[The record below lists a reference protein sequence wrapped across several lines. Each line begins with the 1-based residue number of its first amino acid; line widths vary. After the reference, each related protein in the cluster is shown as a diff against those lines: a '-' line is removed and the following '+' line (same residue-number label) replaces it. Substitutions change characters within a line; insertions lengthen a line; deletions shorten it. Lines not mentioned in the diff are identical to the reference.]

1 MADLSFR
8 AGESSC
14 GPLSSE
20 AGARPARRLLPEELA
35 RRCEPAA
42 LGFDTTDA
50 LEPLG
55 EPLGQARALEA
66 LRFGIGIRHEGYN
79 LFAMG
84 PEGAGKQT
92 AVRAV
97 LEARAAG
104 EAVPDDV
111 CYVHDFGKPQAP
123 RVLRLPAGRG
133 RALQQD
139 VTRLVIELRQAIPA
153 ALEGDDFRAK
163 KTAIEEEHK
172 GAHERAFQEVRALAE
187 AKHVALV
194 QTPMGFAFLP
204 LRDGQPVKP
213 DEFGDLPA
221 EVQQRFE
228 RDIEELGQLMRER
241 ISQLPKLEQ
250 ELRRKVRA
258 LAKETIL
265 AAVGHLLEEVRKPY
279 EPLAPVLAHLE
290 ALGHDVVE
298 NVGLFLKGED
308 GSSSAPAAI
317 FGDGEAALRRY
328 EVNLFVDNGALK
340 GAPVVYE
347 DHPSYDNLVGRVEHR
362 AQLGALTADFSLIRA
377 GALHRANGGYLLLD
391 VRRVLQQPYAWDGL
405 KRALSGRQVRIQS
418 LGQLLG
424 IASTATLEPE
434 PVPLDVKVAL
444 LGERQLF
451 YLLEQH
457 DPEFHPLFKVAVDF
471 EDVVDRSADNDRLYA
486 RLVAALA
493 KKERLLPFDAAGVA
507 RVIEHGARVAD
518 DAERLTAHIGVL
530 TDLLREADHH
540 AREAASAAVGEAHVE
555 AAVRAEERRA
565 GRIRQR
571 MLDEIQRGTVLI
583 DTNGAKVGQV
593 NGAAVFQLGR
603 HSFGRPARIT
613 ARVRLGRGEV
623 VDIEREVDLS
633 GPIHSKGVLILSA
646 FLGARYV
653 PEHPLSLSA
662 SLTFEQSYGP
672 VEGDS
677 ASCAELYA
685 LLSALAD
692 APIKQCF
699 AVTGSVNQ
707 HGEVQAVGGVNEK
720 IEGFFDVCRARGMT
734 GQHGF
739 LLPAANVKHLMLRRD
754 IVEAARAGTF
764 EIFAVETIDQGI
776 ELLTGVSAGQRDASG
791 RFPEGSINRRAEDRL
806 LALAKI
812 RLTLGAQPEAKI
824 ATGSDGSLGNA

>member
-1 MADLSFR
+1 
-8 AGESSC
+8 
-14 GPLSSE
+14 
-20 AGARPARRLLPEELA
+20 
-35 RRCEPAA
+35 
-42 LGFDTTDA
+42 
-50 LEPLG
+50 
-55 EPLGQARALEA
+55 
-66 LRFGIGIRHEGYN
+66 
-79 LFAMG
+79 
-84 PEGAGKQT
+84 
-92 AVRAV
+92 VV
-97 LEARAAG
+97 
-104 EAVPDDV
+104 
-111 CYVHDFGKPQAP
+111 
-123 RVLRLPAGRG
+123 
-133 RALQQD
+133 
-139 VTRLVIELRQAIPA
+139 
-153 ALEGDDFRAK
+153 
-163 KTAIEEEHK
+163 
-172 GAHERAFQEVRALAE
+172 
-187 AKHVALV
+187 
-194 QTPMGFAFLP
+194 
-204 LRDGQPVKP
+204 
-213 DEFGDLPA
+213 
-221 EVQQRFE
+221 
-228 RDIEELGQLMRER
+228 
-241 ISQLPKLEQ
+241 
-250 ELRRKVRA
+250 
-258 LAKETIL
+258 
-265 AAVGHLLEEVRKPY
+265 
-279 EPLAPVLAHLE
+279 AHLD
-290 ALGHDVVE
+290 ALGHDVVD
-298 NVGLFLKGED
+298 NVGLFLKNED
-308 GSSSAPAAI
+308 GSSPSPAAI
-317 FGDGEAALRRY
+317 FGDGESALRRY

-362 AQLGALTADFSLIRA
+362 AQLGALTTDFSLIRA

-434 PVPLDVKVAL
+434 PVPLDVKVVL

-471 EDVVDRSADNDRLYA
+471 EDVVDRSPDNDRLYA
-486 RLVAALA
+486 RLVATLA
-493 KKERLLPFDAAGVA
+493 RKEKLLPFDASGVA
-507 RVIEHGARVAD
+507 RVIEQGARLAD

-530 TDLLREADHH
+530 TDLLRESDHH
-540 AREAASAAVGEAHVE
+540 AREASAPTIGEAHVE

-583 DTNGAKVGQV
+583 DTEGAKVGQV
-593 NGAAVFQLGR
+593 NGASVLQLGR
-603 HSFGRPARIT
+603 YAFGRPARIT

-720 IEGFFDVCRARGMT
+720 IEGFFDVCRARGMK

-739 LLPAANVKHLMLRRD
+739 LLPAANVKHLMLRHD
-754 IVEAARAGTF
+754 IVEATRDGTF
-764 EIFAVETIDQGI
+764 EIYAVETIDQGI
-776 ELLTGVSAGQRDASG
+776 ELLTGVPAGQRGDDG
-791 RFPEGSINRRAEDRL
+791 KFPEGSINRRAEDRL

-812 RLTLGAQPEAKI
+812 RLAVGAPEAKI
-824 ATGSDGSLGNA
+824 ATGSDASLANA